1 MLSVADFEKMENII
15 SSYEKKIDKG
25 FQIPLSEYDER
36 YKKVW
41 ARMEK
46 EGLDMAFFF
55 WYREMPGDG
64 IYLTGYNPNIE
75 RASGVITPGKRPM
88 ILAGP
93 ESGILAS
100 EVGLDLPTCFVNE
113 FSIPDEYYEGVERGN
128 LLQIIA
134 DYVGHAVKKIGVIS
148 AYDLVP
154 AKFYDFLRSNFG
166 AEVVDSASILEDL
179 RYEKSENEF
188 KCMQMADTIA
198 CAAVR
203 AMLAVARPGLRE
215 TEVAAVGD
223 FTAKALGA
231 VGFGFE
237 TIVNSGWRC
246 KTVIGPAMNKVIKE
260 GEIVQ
265 VGISPSFEGYKG
277 VCRRAFVMGERT
289 QLQKEYF
296 DCMNEAFR
304 RAEKALHE
312 VCENDLPSNLID
324 LAARNYFASV
334 DINGRNM
341 KLYHF
346 YSTCHGTGLTECLE
360 PMVITPT
367 KEEKYGKNVGIM
379 LDLGCYGYP
388 DEQIAGGCVENAFLK
403 KGNTVVACT
412 DLPVDVQDLV
422 GKGI

>member
-1 MLSVADFEKMENII
+1 MLTSAEFEKVEKII
-15 SSYEKKIDKG
+15 SAYAGKIDKD
-25 FQIPLSEYDER
+25 FEIPLSEYEER

-41 ARMEK
+41 TRME
-46 EGLDMAFFF
+46 EENLDIGFFF

-75 RASGVITPGKRPM
+75 RASGVIAPGKRPM

-100 EVGLDLPTCFVNE
+100 EVGLDLPTFFVNE

-128 LLQIIA
+128 LYKIIA
-134 DYVGHAVKKIGVIS
+134 DYIGHPINKIGILS

-154 AKFYDFLRSNFG
+154 AKFYDFFRNGFA
-166 AEVVDSASILEDL
+166 AEVVDSSAILEDL
-179 RYEKSENEF
+179 RYEKSDNEF
-188 KCMQMADTIA
+188 KCMQAADTIA

-203 AMLAVARPGLRE
+203 AMLAIARPGLTE

-223 FTAKALGA
+223 FTAKSLGA

-246 KTVIGPAMNKVIKE
+246 RTVIGPATNKTIKE

-277 VCRRAFVMGERT
+277 VCRRAFVMGERSL
-289 QLQKEYF
+289 LQKEYF

-304 RAEKALHE
+304 LAEKALYE
-312 VCENDLPSNLID
+312 VCEKDLPSNIID
-324 LAARNYFASV
+324 LAARNHFAAN
-334 DINGRNM
+334 DIDGRNM

-367 KEEKYGKNVGIM
+367 KEEKYGKN
-379 LDLGCYGYP
+379 D
-388 DEQIAGGCVENAFLK
+388 DSTA
-403 KGNTVVACT
+403 
-412 DLPVDVQDLV
+412 
-422 GKGI
+422 